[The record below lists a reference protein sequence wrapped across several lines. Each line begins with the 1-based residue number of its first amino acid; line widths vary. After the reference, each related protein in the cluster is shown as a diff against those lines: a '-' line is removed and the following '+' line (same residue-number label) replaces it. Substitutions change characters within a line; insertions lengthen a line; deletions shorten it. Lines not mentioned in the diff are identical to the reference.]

1 MFTSVPLHIHTV
13 STTMLHFACSSC
25 TVKVCAPVWSSRG
38 PAGVRTTWS
47 PSLLQSE
54 DKNCVFINIIFT
66 AHLVCKYKKGQTLKN
81 IFYCNSFPGCLVIE
95 ANTRQPDVPQDGIV
109 FRKLRNFPF
118 CFLRQVLLQFILVK
132 HQLLPWLSYH
142 SHAQLV
148 LQTHDWSWSQILQGE
163 KAGGGGTAG
172 LSYESK
178 CFCSYEQILIV
189 GVSQCCGCEKF
200 GHELP

>member
-1 MFTSVPLHIHTV
+1 MNPADKRVHY
-13 STTMLHFACSSC
+13 STWRRLQ
-25 TVKVCAPVWSSRG
+25 KGSRQQQTLLDTENSTKESKG
-38 PAGVRTTWS
+38 NQIFS

-148 LQTHDWSWSQILQGE
+148 LQTHD
-163 KAGGGGTAG
+163 
-172 LSYESK
+172 
-178 CFCSYEQILIV
+178 
-189 GVSQCCGCEKF
+189 
-200 GHELP
+200 